1 MSLSPSHSFRALII
15 LTFTMYIV
23 PYDYIGISLA
33 TPRIRESLGFSP
45 ALLPWILGGYV
56 LTFGSF
62 LILGGRLGDLYGRK
76 KILLIGLGIF
86 GVCSL
91 LTALAPNPAVFLAIR
106 VIKGIGSA
114 LLSPNALAS
123 MTVLYSEGRERNRSF
138 GLSSVFGGVFS
149 IGFFL
154 LAGTILMHGWR
165 YLLLLNVPVSLA
177 LAYFVVRFVPE
188 SKGRKPDASFDFG
201 GAILSIFSFGLLS
214 FTVSNAFR
222 VGAASPIT
230 AGLSVLTLLF
240 FAALVTVEKR
250 HPFPLVPL
258 RLLKIRHLVG
268 AYLICFF
275 WSASN
280 TNYPLNLFYQDV
292 LKYTPQQAS
301 LASMPTIF
309 TGALASM
316 AAIYFLNRFGAVA
329 VLYAALVAEIVGI
342 GIYATLDQNSGY
354 LTGVLPGSIVASSSF
369 LIIWMAVRLVATT
382 GIPNEDH
389 GVASGA
395 IFAMQQLGNSFGIPT
410 LAAVR
415 NAATLSLGA
424 KTLTTLVYGFHWIF
438 GTSIALV
445 FIALIGG
452 VAVIRSGSS
461 ARRPVASK
469 PEELPVGVSP
479 EPAG

>member
-1 MSLSPSHSFRALII
+1 MTISITSTLRALII
-15 LTFTMYIV
+15 LTFAMYIV

-56 LTFGSF
+56 LTYGGF

-76 KILLIGLGIF
+76 KILLIGLTIF

-91 LTALAPNPAVFLAIR
+91 LTALAPNPIVFLAIR
-106 VIKGIGSA
+106 MVKGIGSA

-123 MTVLYSEGRERNRSF
+123 MTVLYPEGRERNRSF
-138 GLSSVFGGVFS
+138 GISSVFGGLFS

-165 YLLLLNVPVSLA
+165 YLLLLNVPLVLA
-177 LAYFVVRFVPE
+177 LTYFVIRYVPE
-188 SKGRKPDASFDFG
+188 SKGRRPNSQFDFG
-201 GAILSIFSFGLLS
+201 GAVLSIFSFGLLS
-214 FTVSNAFR
+214 FTVANAFR
-222 VGAASPIT
+222 IGITSPIT
-230 AGLSVLTLLF
+230 AGLFLLTILF
-240 FAALVTVEKR
+240 FIALITVEKR

-268 AYLICFF
+268 AYLVCFF

-280 TNYPLNLFYQDV
+280 TNYPINLFFQDV
-292 LKYTPQQAS
+292 LRYTPQQAS
-301 LASMPTIF
+301 LAQMPTIF
-309 TGALASM
+309 TGALVSLGAV
-316 AAIYFLNRFGAVA
+316 YFLNRFGAVT
-329 VLYAALVAEIVGI
+329 VLYVALVTEILGI

-354 LTGVLPGSIVASSSF
+354 FTHVLPGAIVASSSF
-369 LIIWMAVRLVATT
+369 LIIWMAVRLVATA

-410 LAAVR
+410 LAAVL
-415 NAATLSLGA
+415 NAATLSQGA
-424 KTLTTLVYGFHWIF
+424 KTLNTSVYGFHWMF
-438 GTSIALV
+438 GTSIILV
-445 FIALIGG
+445 FIALAGG
-452 VAVIRSGSS
+452 LAVIRSG
-461 ARRPVASK
+461 ATTRKQVVTKPVA
-469 PEELPVGVSP
+469 LPVGVSP

>member
-1 MSLSPSHSFRALII
+1 
-15 LTFTMYIV
+15 MYIV

-45 ALLPWILGGYV
+45 QLLPWILGGYV
-56 LTFGSF
+56 LTYGGF

-91 LTALAPNPAVFLAIR
+91 LTALAPNPIVFLALR
-106 VIKGIGSA
+106 LVKGIGSA

-123 MTVLYSEGRERNRSF
+123 MTVLYPEGKERNRSF
-138 GLSSVFGGVFS
+138 GISSVFGGAFS

-154 LAGTILMHGWR
+154 VAGGILMHGWR
-165 YLLLLNVPVSLA
+165 YLLLLNVPIVLA
-177 LAYFVVRFVPE
+177 IAYLVVRYVPE
-188 SKGRKPDASFDFG
+188 SKGNRPDSQFDFG
-201 GAILSIFSFGLLS
+201 GAVLSIFSFGLLS
-214 FTVSNAFR
+214 FTVANSFR
-222 VGAASPIT
+222 IGLTSPVT
-230 AGLSVLTLLF
+230 FGLF
-240 FAALVTVEKR
+240 FLTAIFFTALAVVEKR
-250 HPFPLVPL
+250 HPFPLIPL

-268 AYLICFF
+268 AYLVCFF

-280 TNYPLNLFYQDV
+280 TNYPLNLFLQDV

-301 LASMPTIF
+301 FAQMPTIF
-309 TGALASM
+309 TGALVSLVAV
-316 AAIYFLNRFGAVA
+316 IFLNRFGAVA
-329 VLYAALVAEIVGI
+329 VLYAALITEILGI

-354 LTGVLPGSIVASSSF
+354 FTHVLPGAIVASSSF

-382 GIPNEDH
+382 GVPNEDH

-410 LAAVR
+410 LAAVL
-415 NAATLSLGA
+415 NAAALSQGP
-424 KTLTTLVYGFHWIF
+424 KTLATSVYGFHWMF
-438 GTSIALV
+438 GTSIILV
-445 FIALIGG
+445 LIAFLGGLI
-452 VAVIRSGSS
+452 VIRTNPF
-461 ARRPVASK
+461 ARKNTIRPREV
-469 PEELPVGVSP
+469 PVGISP